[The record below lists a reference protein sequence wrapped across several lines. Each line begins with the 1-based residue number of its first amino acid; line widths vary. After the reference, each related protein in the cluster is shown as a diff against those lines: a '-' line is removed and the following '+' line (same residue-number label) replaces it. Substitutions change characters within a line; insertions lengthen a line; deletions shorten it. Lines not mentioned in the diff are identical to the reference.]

1 MKHGRVVKVNSL
13 LKFVSVFV
21 VILWAS
27 LAETLTP
34 VNGSVLSIFSSLKLK
49 QKLSV
54 SPEYLFVFLFRFFK
68 GKLQIS

>member
-1 MKHGRVVKVNSL
+1 MNSL

-49 QKLSV
+49 KKKKTSV